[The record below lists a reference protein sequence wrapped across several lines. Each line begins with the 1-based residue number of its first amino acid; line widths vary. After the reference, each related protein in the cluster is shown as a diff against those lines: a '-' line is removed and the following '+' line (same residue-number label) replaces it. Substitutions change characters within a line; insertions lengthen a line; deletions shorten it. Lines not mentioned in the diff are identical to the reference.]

1 VGLEPIFG
9 GKIACQPTVR
19 REKLGNVT
27 SAKGDRRLQSN
38 PVDPAGLVPLV
49 EVWRGDRVESLHLG
63 AVAVVDAAGT
73 LVARAGDPAL
83 TTYLRSAA
91 KPFQLLPLVECGAA
105 DHFGFGPQQLA
116 VMAASHSGRAEHVE
130 TVRSILDRIGLPVS
144 ALQCGAHAPYDD
156 DARTT
161 LERGGEPFSALH
173 NNCSG
178 KHAGML
184 AYCVFNL
191 ESIENYLDHSHP
203 LQQRI
208 RTGLAEL
215 AGLGEG
221 EVGIAIDGCSAPCFA
236 MPLTAAARAFAQ
248 LTSTAG
254 AGTSRQRALARIA
267 AAMAS
272 HPDMVA
278 GPGRFDTQVM
288 ALTRGHV
295 VSKAGAEG
303 YQCMALRQRSLGIAF
318 KVADGQ
324 GSRTSGPIAIDV
336 LDQLG
341 ALDDATEAR
350 DGLEPLREPAITNR
364 RGLVVG
370 RTRSV
375 TPLEVI

>member
-1 VGLEPIFG
+1 
-9 GKIACQPTVR
+9 
-19 REKLGNVT
+19 
-27 SAKGDRRLQSN
+27 LQSN
-38 PVDPAGLVPLV
+38 LVDPAGLVPLV

-91 KPFQLLPLVECGAA
+91 KPFQLLPLIECGAA

-116 VMAASHSGRAEHVE
+116 VMAASHSGRPEHVE
-130 TVRSILDRIGLPVS
+130 TVRSILDRIGLPIS

-156 DARTT
+156 DTRTA
-161 LERGGEPFSALH
+161 LERRGEPFSALH

-184 AYCVFNL
+184 AYCVFHR
-191 ESIENYLDHSHP
+191 EPIDDYLDHAHP

-208 RTGLAEL
+208 HTGLAAL
-215 AGLGEG
+215 AGLSQDEI
-221 EVGIAIDGCSAPCFA
+221 GIAIDGCSAPCFA
-236 MPLTAAARAFAQ
+236 MPLNAAARAFAQ
-248 LTSTAG
+248 LTSGDAG
-254 AGTSRQRALARIA
+254 GTPRQQALARIA

-288 ALTRGHV
+288 ALTRGRV

-303 YQCMALRQRSLGIAF
+303 YQCMAVRPGSLGIAI

-324 GSRTSGPIAIDV
+324 GSRTAGPIAIDV
-336 LDQLG
+336 LHQLG
-341 ALDDATEAR
+341 ALDDAAEAR
-350 DGLEPLREPAITNR
+350 EGLAPLREPAITNR

-375 TPLEVI
+375 TRLEST